1 MRFTRRSIRWRRQ
14 LERKKELVE
23 ILGGKVAATH
33 STAEVAMRHAP
44 QSLLPSKSAE
54 ANVPS
59 TAVTD
64 EDAAKLSRLAYARR
78 RARRQAPCSA
88 N

>member
-1 MRFTRRSIRWRRQ
+1 MRFTKRSIRWRRA

-33 STAEVAMRHAP
+33 GTAEVPMRHAAP
-44 QSLLPSKSAE
+44 Q
-54 ANVPS
+54 
-59 TAVTD
+59 
-64 EDAAKLSRLAYARR
+64 AKPLTPPLSPQELARRAYARR
-78 RARRQAPCSA
+78 RAECETM